1 MKDET
6 WKLIFK
12 SNYEKK
18 LQPGASSFVSICHQ
32 HRWHLEPSFLFALIK
47 ISLEILEEVQVTKED
62 KRKEAIH

>member
-1 MKDET
+1 MLFNFANLEDMKDET

-32 HRWHLEPSFLFALIK
+32 RRWHLDSINRPSYLP
-47 ISLEILEEVQVTKED
+47 
-62 KRKEAIH
+62 